1 MHDRGSIRNV
11 HCGMLRSW
19 RSATPW
25 INALDR
31 FAMCRPQHCNSIGS
45 IHDVLICNVA
55 EVSVD
60 CRRRY
65 HSLSKR
71 HSPSKRHPPQK
82 KRRRRDGARPK
93 KGSANNVNNNKQ
105 NSNDDGGNTREEE
118 QTTSHKPKKNYHF
131 WSYGNRVV
139 ISQKATLNIFLK

>member
-1 MHDRGSIRNV
+1 MTMDRSAMYVVECCDRGDPQR
-11 HCGMLRSW
+11 HGL
-19 RSATPW
+19 THW
-25 INALDR
+25 IDSQR
-31 FAMCRPQHCNSIGS
+31 RRPQHRNSIGS

-55 EVSVD
+55 EVAVD

-65 HSLSKR
+65 RSLSKR

-105 NSNDDGGNTREEE
+105 KSNDDGGNTREEE
-118 QTTSHKPKKNYHF
+118 QTTSHKPKKNNHF

-139 ISQKATLNIFLK
+139 ISRKATLNIFLK